1 VFRIP
6 DLHEGERL
14 VGNDPD
20 RGAHDKLL
28 IQRLSDV
35 WDIDLCPKT
44 TIWGERFSR
53 A

>member
-1 VFRIP
+1 MFRIP
-6 DLHEGERL
+6 DLNEGERL

-35 WDIDLCPKT
+35 WDIDLCPLRR
-44 TIWGERFSR
+44 GNLHSLPL
-53 A
+53 